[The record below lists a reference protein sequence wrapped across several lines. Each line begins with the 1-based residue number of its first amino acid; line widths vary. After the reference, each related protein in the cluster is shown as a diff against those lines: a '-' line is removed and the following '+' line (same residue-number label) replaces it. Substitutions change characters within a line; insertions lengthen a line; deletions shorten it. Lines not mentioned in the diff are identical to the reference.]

1 MDYFQVIL
9 ENIGLKQYI
18 IPEDDNITKYITK
31 IRNDKSKSGY
41 YAMLKI
47 SALNKNLLS
56 IGLYNRDIN
65 KDLKDRYKDL
75 CKKMIIEGDIS
86 FDTLPIII
94 IDKFKQISYGIVG
107 DGQHRLLALKEIL
120 EEGIPDCPTFNENYS
135 IEVKIKE
142 VSNKGKAI
150 EIIKRNN
157 PSQIPEDKINK
168 IETFSNF
175 IDKLEEIEKGMI
187 KINTRRPFIDENLL
201 NDKFCKKINQ
211 GYSVDEIC
219 KIVSDT
225 NHIMK
230 NDFKV
235 LTLKKYQE
243 KYNAIGYNGIKT
255 AISKHKLIIGIDNL
269 CSYMDYNN

>member
-94 IDKFKQISYGIVG
+94 
-107 DGQHRLLALKEIL
+107 
-120 EEGIPDCPTFNENYS
+120 
-135 IEVKIKE
+135 
-142 VSNKGKAI
+142 SNFCNI
-150 EIIKRNN
+150 
-157 PSQIPEDKINK
+157 
-168 IETFSNF
+168 FSN
-175 IDKLEEIEKGMI
+175 
-187 KINTRRPFIDENLL
+187 
-201 NDKFCKKINQ
+201 
-211 GYSVDEIC
+211 
-219 KIVSDT
+219 
-225 NHIMK
+225 
-230 NDFKV
+230 
-235 LTLKKYQE
+235 
-243 KYNAIGYNGIKT
+243 
-255 AISKHKLIIGIDNL
+255 IIIFRNYIL
-269 CSYMDYNN
+269 F